1 MRIGASAG
9 AEVRRVVVLA
19 SSASQLDAEMLK
31 EAFDMLKHEPR
42 LAKAT
47 LEVKVRSPKAQI
59 VRLRVRGGGG
69 CPDQGSYAEL
79 RRGVPATPPP
89 GLTPTFIRCPRCGSH
104 CIEAVLNIK
113 DEVETT

>member
-19 SSASQLDAEMLK
+19 SSASQLDAEMSK
-31 EAFDMLKHEPR
+31 ETFDMLKHEPR

-79 RRGVPATPPP
+79 RRGVPATPHPP
-89 GLTPTFIRCPRCGSH
+89 GLRPH
-104 CIEAVLNIK
+104 L
-113 DEVETT
+113 